1 MDRDSM
7 RGLQVSFPGVRF
19 LITVIALVW
28 LLTAIGLGWL
38 VKSFVILIVLLL
50 LAPIVGYIGLRWW
63 LSRNLLSAECP
74 VCHSKTVG
82 LRNSQF
88 NCLTC
93 GEPLEFDHDQLVRV
107 TPPGTVDVEVIEVP
121 REEIRD

>member
-1 MDRDSM
+1 MDRDSI
-7 RGLQVSFPGVRF
+7 RGLQVSFSGLRF
-19 LITVIALVW
+19 LITIVAIIW

-38 VKSFVILIVLLL
+38 VKSFFILIALLL

-63 LSRNLLSAECP
+63 LKRNMLTAECP
-74 VCHSKTVG
+74 VCHSETVG

-88 NCLTC
+88 NCLSC
-93 GEPLEFDHDQLVRV
+93 GEPLKFDNEQLVRV

-121 REEIRD
+121 KEEIRD